1 MTRKSGEA
9 ALMSESKWS
18 LRELNDGPLLPE
30 TDITAQFSAD
40 GTMVGSAGCNRYRSV
55 YRVAGES
62 LTMGLP
68 ATTRMSG
75 APSVMQQEAE
85 FLSTL
90 RAVRSFRLVAER
102 LEMRAADGRTI
113 LVFASAE

>member
-1 MTRKSGEA
+1 VSRKSGEA
-9 ALMSESKWS
+9 ALMSEVKWS

-40 GTMVGSAGCNRYRSV
+40 GTVVGSAGCNRYRTV
-55 YRVAGES
+55 YRLGNET
-62 LTMGLP
+62 LTLGSP

-90 RAVRSFRLVAER
+90 RAVRSVRLVAKR

-113 LVFASAE
+113 LVFAGTE

>member
-18 LRELNDGPLLPE
+18 LRELNDGAP
-30 TDITAQFSAD
+30 A
-40 GTMVGSAGCNRYRSV
+40 AGEQTSRPSSRPTGPWWARPAANPRYRSV

-62 LTMGLP
+62 PPTMGL
-68 ATTRMSG
+68 AGNHARMSG

-85 FLSTL
+85 FLSAV
-90 RAVRSFRLVAER
+90 RAVRSFRLVAGDWR
-102 LEMRAADGRTI
+102 
-113 LVFASAE
+113 

>member
-1 MTRKSGEA
+1 
-9 ALMSESKWS
+9 MSESRWS

-30 TDITAQFSAD
+30 TDITAQFSSD
-40 GTMVGSAGCNRYRSV
+40 GTMAGSAGCNRYRSV
-55 YRVAGES
+55 YRVTGDS
-62 LTMGLP
+62 LTVGLP

-85 FLSTL
+85 FLSAL

-102 LEMRAADGRTI
+102 LEMKAADGRSI
-113 LVFASAE
+113 LVFAGAD